1 MNESEISHHRMQRSS
16 ADMTAEKFDARDE
29 LKYFGCKYLS
39 REGFLNVNVTF
50 EFIFMALC
58 IVRMAYIYGDI

>member
-1 MNESEISHHRMQRSS
+1 MDITN
-16 ADMTAEKFDARDE
+16 EKFDSRDK

-50 EFIFMALC
+50 EFIFLGLC
-58 IVRMAYIYGDI
+58 IMRMAYIYGDIQFSDMHIKGQG